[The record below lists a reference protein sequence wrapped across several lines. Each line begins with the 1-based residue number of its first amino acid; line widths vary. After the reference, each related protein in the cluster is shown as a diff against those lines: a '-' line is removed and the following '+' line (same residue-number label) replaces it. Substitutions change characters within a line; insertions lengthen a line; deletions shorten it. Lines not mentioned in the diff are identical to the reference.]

1 MNIQTDIQYWDDTLT
16 EEIQVIQSQ
25 LDRLPSLG
33 DGVEKAAA
41 IDKLKKKIRGAK
53 GTKRS
58 FKMEIR
64 LVQDVNQRRKYE
76 SRLASLDQ
84 QLQTLVADCKAIE
97 SENNRGE
104 LFVGGED
111 GMDTNGMSGEEG
123 GDRMLKEASALQ
135 DKTQD
140 SLNNTKQMIAQSKE
154 VGMATLEELER
165 QRGVIENINNEVL
178 RVDDNLARA
187 EKLVRHRIS
196 NHVAVFVF
204 ARSTHKPLSELLAQ
218 TIWQAH
224 GNGQFHSMFR
234 HGQLSFAAG
243 CSLVCDSQG
252 RETRRRRGRR
262 TQSTHT
268 ILARIGHGNNQFGS

>member
-1 MNIQTDIQYWDDTLT
+1 MSTLSTNQQQTDIQYWDDTLS

-25 LDRLPSLG
+25 LDRLPSLA
-33 DGVEKAAA
+33 DGMEKAAA

-97 SENNRGE
+97 AENNRGE
-104 LFVGGED
+104 LFVGGGED
-111 GMDTNGMSGEEG
+111 GVDTDGMTGEQA
-123 GDRMLKEASALQ
+123 GDKMLSAASALQ

-140 SLNNTKQMIAQSKE
+140 SLSNTKNMIAQSKE

-165 QRGVIENINNEVL
+165 QRGVIENIDREAD
-178 RVDDNLARA
+178 RIDDNLARA
-187 EKLVRHRIS
+187 EKLVRGLCS
-196 NHVAVFVF
+196 SQVYFVF
-204 ARSTHKPLSELLAQ
+204 WRVVGSLT
-218 TIWQAH
+218 
-224 GNGQFHSMFR
+224 GNFGPI
-234 HGQLSFAAG
+234 FAF
-243 CSLVCDSQG
+243 S
-252 RETRRRRGRR
+252 
-262 TQSTHT
+262 
-268 ILARIGHGNNQFGS
+268 

>member
-1 MNIQTDIQYWDDTLT
+1 MT

-25 LDRLPSLG
+25 LDRLPGLA
-33 DGVEKAAA
+33 DGVEKAGA

-76 SRLASLDQ
+76 SRLNSLDQ

-97 SENNRGE
+97 AENNRGE
-104 LFVGGED
+104 LFVGGGED
-111 GMDTNGMSGEEG
+111 GMDPDGMTGEEA

-140 SLNNTKQMIAQSKE
+140 SLSNTKQLIAQSKE

-165 QRGVIENINNEVL
+165 QRGVIENINSEVL

-187 EKLVRHRIS
+187 EKLVRKRKKSARTWMFPQRKIRSQINFSSTINSS
-196 NHVAVFVF
+196 NNLENAWQLTVSFNVLPWWIA
-204 ARSTHKPLSELLAQ
+204 SCLL
-218 TIWQAH
+218 
-224 GNGQFHSMFR
+224 
-234 HGQLSFAAG
+234 
-243 CSLVCDSQG
+243 V
-252 RETRRRRGRR
+252 
-262 TQSTHT
+262 
-268 ILARIGHGNNQFGS
+268 

>member
-1 MNIQTDIQYWDDTLT
+1 M
-16 EEIQVIQSQ
+16 
-25 LDRLPSLG
+25 
-33 DGVEKAAA
+33 EKQAA

-97 SENNRGE
+97 AENNRGE
-104 LFVGGED
+104 LFVGGD
-111 GMDTNGMSGEEG
+111 GGGGVDGNGMSGEEA

-140 SLNNTKQMIAQSKE
+140 SLANTKNMIVQSKE
-154 VGMATLEELER
+154 VGMSTLEELER
-165 QRGVIENINNEVL
+165 QRGVLENIDREVD

-187 EKLVRHRIS
+187 EKLVRH
-196 NHVAVFVF
+196 
-204 ARSTHKPLSELLAQ
+204 
-218 TIWQAH
+218 
-224 GNGQFHSMFR
+224 GN
-234 HGQLSFAAG
+234 
-243 CSLVCDSQG
+243 
-252 RETRRRRGRR
+252 
-262 TQSTHT
+262 
-268 ILARIGHGNNQFGS
+268 

>member
-1 MNIQTDIQYWDDTLT
+1 M
-16 EEIQVIQSQ
+16 IQSQ
-25 LDRLPSLG
+25 LDRLPSIG
-33 DGVEKAAA
+33 EGVEKASA
-41 IDKLKKKIRGAK
+41 IDKIKKKIRGAK

-97 SENNRGE
+97 AENNRGE

-111 GMDTNGMSGEEG
+111 GGLDTEGMSGEEA

-140 SLNNTKQMIAQSKE
+140 SLSNTKNLIAQSKE

-165 QRGVIENINNEVL
+165 QRGVLENIDREVD

-187 EKLVRHRIS
+187 EKLVSFKLRNCS
-196 NHVAVFVF
+196 SLGA
-204 ARSTHKPLSELLAQ
+204 ST
-218 TIWQAH
+218 
-224 GNGQFHSMFR
+224 GN
-234 HGQLSFAAG
+234 SF
-243 CSLVCDSQG
+243 L
-252 RETRRRRGRR
+252 
-262 TQSTHT
+262 H
-268 ILARIGHGNNQFGS
+268 

>member
-1 MNIQTDIQYWDDTLT
+1 MT

-25 LDRLPSLG
+25 LDRLPSLA
-33 DGVEKAAA
+33 DGVEKAGA

-76 SRLASLDQ
+76 SRLNSLDQ

-111 GMDTNGMSGEEG
+111 GMDTDGMTGEEA

-140 SLNNTKQMIAQSKE
+140 SLGNTKQLIAQSKE

-165 QRGVIENINNEVL
+165 QRGVIDNINSEVL

-187 EKLVRHRIS
+187 EKLVRKQKK
-196 NHVAVFVF
+196 N
-204 ARSTHKPLSELLAQ
+204 ARNTIANVPVTKDPLTDWLLFYLYQ
-218 TIWQAH
+218 
-224 GNGQFHSMFR
+224 
-234 HGQLSFAAG
+234 
-243 CSLVCDSQG
+243 
-252 RETRRRRGRR
+252 
-262 TQSTHT
+262 
-268 ILARIGHGNNQFGS
+268 

>member
-1 MNIQTDIQYWDDTLT
+1 MS

-25 LDRLPSLG
+25 LDRLPSLA
-33 DGVEKAAA
+33 DGMEKAAA

-97 SENNRGE
+97 AENNRGE
-104 LFVGGED
+104 LFVGGEE
-111 GMDTNGMSGEEG
+111 GADTEGMSGEEA

-154 VGMATLEELER
+154 VGTATLEELER
-165 QRGVIENINNEVL
+165 QRGVIENIDREAD
-178 RVDDNLARA
+178 RIDDNLARA
-187 EKLVRHRIS
+187 EVLLKQFGKRMASDHFIQCFAMINCLLLLGV
-196 NHVAVFVF
+196 VLYAVIKGGSLTGGDDNAPVEP
-204 ARSTHKPLSELLAQ
+204 ARAML
-218 TIWQAH
+218 
-224 GNGQFHSMFR
+224 
-234 HGQLSFAAG
+234 
-243 CSLVCDSQG
+243 
-252 RETRRRRGRR
+252 RRG
-262 TQSTHT
+262 
-268 ILARIGHGNNQFGS
+268 